1 MFAVGS
7 LVLYGIHGVC
17 KITREEQRTV
27 DRKQISYLVLEPL
40 DSSGSQFLVPSH
52 NENALSK
59 LRPILTKQ
67 ELMELLHGEAVHKDA
82 WTDDENLRKQRY
94 RELIS
99 GSDRAALLQ
108 MVCSLHNHKKMI
120 LDNGRKFHLC
130 DENFLKDAERI
141 LNAEFSVVLEL
152 PHNQVI
158 QFVLDEMSK

>member
-99 GSDRAALLQ
+99 GFDRAALLQ

-152 PHNQVI
+152 PRNQVI
-158 QFVLDEMSK
+158 QFVLDEISK

>member
-40 DSSGSQFLVPSH
+40 DSSGSQFLVPSQ

-67 ELMELLHGEAVHKDA
+67 ELMVFRVTLL
-82 WTDDENLRKQRY
+82 
-94 RELIS
+94 
-99 GSDRAALLQ
+99 
-108 MVCSLHNHKKMI
+108 
-120 LDNGRKFHLC
+120 F
-130 DENFLKDAERI
+130 
-141 LNAEFSVVLEL
+141 
-152 PHNQVI
+152 
-158 QFVLDEMSK
+158 